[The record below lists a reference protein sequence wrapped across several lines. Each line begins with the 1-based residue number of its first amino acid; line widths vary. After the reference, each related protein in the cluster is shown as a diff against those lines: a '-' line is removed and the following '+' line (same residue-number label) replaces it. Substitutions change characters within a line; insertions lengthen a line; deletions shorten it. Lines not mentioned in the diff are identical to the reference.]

1 LRTFVARRL
10 KRQSLD
16 SRAQRRRRGHH
27 TSKLFCGTAFSPVID
42 QGNLIIYV
50 GDVSWAVPTLHLSVT
65 TAPESA
71 WHAWPVVACGG
82 MSIGHKG
89 MIHAA
94 KTLAATMV
102 DLFEDARQRE
112 AIQAEFKEKTRGF
125 VYKPYISDGP
135 PPLPKQ

>member
-1 LRTFVARRL
+1 LEAPKPNPPGGST
-10 KRQSLD
+10 D
-16 SRAQRRRRGHH
+16 
-27 TSKLFCGTAFSPVID
+27 
-42 QGNLIIYV
+42 V
-50 GDVSWAVPTLHLSVT
+50 GDVSWVVPTLHLSVT

-102 DLFEDARQRE
+102 DLFEDAKTRE
-112 AIQAEFKEKTRGF
+112 AIQAEFKEKTKGF